1 MPTESLSNFAK
12 ELKKLR
18 EEKKTTIQQISSK
31 TKIDV
36 KFLIA
41 IEDANFDI
49 LPELYIRAFLREYAQ
64 VLDLNAAEIVSRYE
78 RAKKGTTIE
87 EETKGKEKAEA
98 EIGSAKKTI
107 NYEVKKVDRANAIS
121 IKSIKNLLAGIE
133 KRIYYLTAL
142 TVIALAVIV
151 YFLTDNNSQKIV
163 VEKPY
168 EEVLKEH
175 TNVSNAIKSEL
186 AEIPMLAADSL
197 SLNIKTKDTVWLKVT
212 TDAATK
218 EYLLPPN
225 KSLTV
230 KSLTNFRL
238 VIGNAGGIDVE
249 LNNKPLHSLGKP
261 GEVKTVLISKQGVQF
276 LSNNFSPSNEQKN

>member
-249 LNNKPLHSLGKP
+249 LNNKPLQSLGKP

>member
-98 EIGSAKKTI
+98 EIGPAKKTI

-249 LNNKPLHSLGKP
+249 LNNKPLQSLGKP